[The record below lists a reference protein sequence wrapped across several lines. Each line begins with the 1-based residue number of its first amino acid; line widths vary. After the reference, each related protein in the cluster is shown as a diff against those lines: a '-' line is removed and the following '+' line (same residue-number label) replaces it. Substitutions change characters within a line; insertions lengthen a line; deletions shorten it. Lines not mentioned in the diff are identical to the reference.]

1 MELVVLAGGIG
12 SRFGGLKQV
21 EEIDEEGNFLL
32 DYSIFDAIKMGVNKV
47 VFVINQKNEKIFQS
61 TIGKRLEGKIE
72 VQYVFQNLD
81 SIEGMINKR
90 EKPLGTAHALL
101 CCKNYVK
108 DEFIMIN
115 ADDYYGKDAFKIAM
129 KNIKKLNNS
138 CLTVA
143 FKLKNTLSENGS
155 TKRGVIYKHKNTV
168 IKINEKV
175 ISKQGKTIFSQNLDL
190 KEKAKISPNS
200 LVSMN
205 FFYFTPQIFDI
216 LEEYYNEFLT
226 TKNLLSDEFMLPE
239 LLNKAILENKIRLK
253 VYKTNF
259 MPLGLTYREDKVK
272 VQKELQKLKNKGKY
286 PKLLWQ

>member
-12 SRFGGLKQV
+12 SRFKGLKQV

-61 TIGKRLEGKIE
+61 TIGKRLEGKVE
-72 VQYVFQNLD
+72 VKYVFQNLD

-138 CLTVA
+138 SLTVA

-155 TKRGVIYKHKNTV
+155 TKRGVICKQKNTV

-239 LLNKAILENKIRLK
+239 VLNKAILENKIRLK

-259 MPLGLTYREDKVK
+259 TPLGLTYREDKVK
-272 VQKELQKLKNKGKY
+272 VQKALQKLKNKGKY
-286 PKLLWQ
+286 PKLLWK